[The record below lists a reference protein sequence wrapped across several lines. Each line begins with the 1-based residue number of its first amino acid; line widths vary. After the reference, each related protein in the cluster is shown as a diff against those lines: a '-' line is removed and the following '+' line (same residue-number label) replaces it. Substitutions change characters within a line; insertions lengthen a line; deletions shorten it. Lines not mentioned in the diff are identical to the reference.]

1 VAQASAA
8 DLVVAATEHAAKGDT
23 GTSEDPWSR
32 FYAGCEI
39 TSAVVAAGVA
49 ASVVQQLKYVS
60 VISACGCM
68 VFLALVLN
76 VAFFV
81 VR

>member
-1 VAQASAA
+1 MAQASAA

-39 TSAVVAAGVA
+39 TSAVVVAGVA
-49 ASVVQQLKYVS
+49 ASVVQQLKYVTAS
-60 VISACGCM
+60 LSGLLGGADLGILFREA
-68 VFLALVLN
+68 
-76 VAFFV
+76 VA
-81 VR
+81 